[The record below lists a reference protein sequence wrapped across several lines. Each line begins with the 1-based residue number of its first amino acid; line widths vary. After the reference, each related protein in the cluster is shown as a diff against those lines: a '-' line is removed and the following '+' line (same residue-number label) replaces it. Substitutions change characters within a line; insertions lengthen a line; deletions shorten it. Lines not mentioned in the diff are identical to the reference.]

1 MASFGSFGDSITGPL
16 QSIWDIFLYFF
27 CRFVIHFGLWN
38 HLIYWSKLGILLLS
52 FFFCFGFSYFL
63 ISAMFLFAS
72 LENPC
77 NAISTPSLQFRS
89 IPIVAPAWEM
99 GCGVNVSNF
108 QSYFRFSLESF
119 LYRSSGIF
127 LGSES
132 SDYIKWGEKAR
143 CVSKKRRAQFTK
155 LPHIEFGERLM
166 YIVLP
171 LPAEIHLSW
180 SESMLGPPSNVR
192 SVWNGNHPSNFKSS
206 WRPRKRS
213 YYLMVMT

>member
-1 MASFGSFGDSITGPL
+1 MCLCTLNHVRGKINLLPNANPTGLSLSVTNFSIHCCVFLLWVNVVEYGLECHKFCSIWVTSAGKTKTVHASKLVASFGSFGDSITGPL

-89 IPIVAPAWEM
+89 IPIVAPAREM
-99 GCGVNVSNF
+99 GWWSKRVQFPELFQVFIRILLVS
-108 QSYFRFSLESF
+108 Q
-119 LYRSSGIF
+119 
-127 LGSES
+127 
-132 SDYIKWGEKAR
+132 
-143 CVSKKRRAQFTK
+143 
-155 LPHIEFGERLM
+155 
-166 YIVLP
+166 
-171 LPAEIHLSW
+171 
-180 SESMLGPPSNVR
+180 
-192 SVWNGNHPSNFKSS
+192 
-206 WRPRKRS
+206 
-213 YYLMVMT
+213 